1 MKSLKTK
8 KELLAFIGKTRSR
21 FAKFFSKFIIFL
33 FKKNRKNLLN
43 NFNREQ
49 SDKNLVYTLATSK
62 IPSSEQM
69 KHLNKTLSKKESWV
83 IKIALIIVL
92 VNLVYLGIRFYNN
105 NVTLIPVS
113 GGTYYEGVLGYPR
126 NINPL
131 YDLNRDVDH
140 DLSRLIYSSLYK
152 YDESGQLVGD
162 LAQDIATDDNKSFII
177 TIRNDVRWHSGD
189 TLTVDDIVFTFRLIT
204 NSDYNSPLRKNFSE
218 VELEKVSDNQIKFT
232 LSSAYAA
239 FPHLLTFGIIP
250 QSMWENVFPDSAP
263 LTELNLQA
271 IGSGPYKFESL
282 LKSKQGDIKEYRLV
296 VNDDYYGAKPYI
308 RNIVFKFYQ
317 EPGELIEALNSGDVL
332 GISYLPL
339 EQRKLLLTQNSLNF
353 NSLNSSQEDLI
364 FFNQENNKNLSD
376 LKVRQALALAIDK
389 QGIVRDIFDNFYKV
403 INGPLPISS
412 FAYTDEVTKY
422 DFNQDAA
429 NAKLDEAGWSKIEIN
444 DENLGS
450 DLPEIKAIKAYAS
463 STAENVYG
471 TWRFK
476 KDSKDVVTILSI
488 KLSFVDS
495 NKYLQVSQKIKESWE
510 AIGVKTILASATNAE
525 IPNLVSSRSFEALI
539 FGEILGG
546 DPDIFVFWH
555 SSQVGGKGLNISAY
569 KNSEVDKLL
578 EEARVAVDKS
588 LRIEKYHQVQ
598 KIIAEELPVIFLYE
612 KNYIYIQNKKLKG
625 FKSTAV
631 ISASD
636 RLAGITNWFVKY
648 KNKFNW

>member
-21 FAKFFSKFIIFL
+21 FAKFFSKASTFL
-33 FKKNRKNLLN
+33 FKKNKKGLLN
-43 NFNREQ
+43 NFDREQ
-49 SDKNLVYTLATSK
+49 ADKNLVYTLATSK
-62 IPSSEQM
+62 IPSSQQM
-69 KHLNKTLSKKESWV
+69 KHLNKTLSKKESW
-83 IKIALIIVL
+83 IIRIALVVVL
-92 VNLVYLGIRFYNN
+92 INLVYLGVRFYNKHI
-105 NVTLIPVS
+105 TLIPVS

-131 YDLNRDVDH
+131 YDVNRDVDR
-140 DLSRLIYSSLYK
+140 DLARLIYSSLYK
-152 YDESGQLVGD
+152 YDENGQLVGD
-162 LAQDIATDDNKSFII
+162 LAQDITTDDNKSFVI
-177 TIRNDVRWHSGD
+177 TVRNDVKWHSGD
-189 TLTVDDIVFTFRLIT
+189 TLTVDDIIFTFRLIT
-204 NSDYNSPLRKNFSE
+204 NPEYNSPLRKNFSD
-218 VELEKVSDNQIKFT
+218 VQLEKISDNQIKFT

-239 FPHLLTFGIIP
+239 FPHLLTFGVLP
-250 QSMWENVFPDSAP
+250 QSVWENTSPDAAS

-271 IGSGPYKFESL
+271 VGSGPYKFESL

-296 VNDDYYGAKPYI
+296 INDDYYGTKPYI
-308 RNIVFKFYQ
+308 RNVVFKFYQ
-317 EPGELIEALNSGDVL
+317 EPGELIEALNGGDVL

-364 FFNQENNKNLSD
+364 FFNQENNKNLAD
-376 LKVRQALALAIDK
+376 LKVRQALALAIDR
-389 QGIVRDIFDNFYKV
+389 QAIVKDIFDDFYKV

-429 NAKLDEAGWSKIEIN
+429 NAKLDEAGWSKIEIS
-444 DENLGS
+444 DENLNNDS
-450 DLPEIKAIKAYAS
+450 PEVKAIRAYAS

-476 KDSKDVVTILSI
+476 KDSKNIVTILSV

-495 NKYLQVSQKIKESWE
+495 SKYLQVSQKIKESWE
-510 AIGVKTILASATNAE
+510 AIGVKTILTSTTNTE
-525 IPNLVSSRSFEALI
+525 IPNLASSRSFEALI

-555 SSQVGGKGLNISAY
+555 SSQAGGKGLNISAY
-569 KNSEVDKLL
+569 KNDQVDKLL
-578 EEARVAVDKS
+578 EEARGTVDRN
-588 LRIEKYHQVQ
+588 LRIEKYQQVQ
-598 KIIAEELPVIFLYE
+598 KIIAEELPAIFLYE